1 MQRHLTSDSP
11 FMSAQDSTT
20 INSTVVEEATHVLND
35 GKLLLER
42 LNQNY
47 NQLDTVEN
55 ILRDEL
61 NNLKHEEELL
71 RKALLQ
77 CREET
82 GREQMSREKNTKL
95 QDEAWKNLHDVLM
108 GNDSDDEESSSSS
121 SSSNSVNRYSLQVDD
136 SSLLLE

>member
-1 MQRHLTSDSP
+1 
-11 FMSAQDSTT
+11 MSAQNSTT
-20 INSTVVEEATHVLND
+20 MNNTVVEEATHVLND

-42 LNQNY
+42 LNQKY

-82 GREQMSREKNTKL
+82 GREQMSREKSTKL

-121 SSSNSVNRYSLQVDD
+121 SSSSSKSVNRYSLQVDD
-136 SSLLLE
+136 SSLVLE